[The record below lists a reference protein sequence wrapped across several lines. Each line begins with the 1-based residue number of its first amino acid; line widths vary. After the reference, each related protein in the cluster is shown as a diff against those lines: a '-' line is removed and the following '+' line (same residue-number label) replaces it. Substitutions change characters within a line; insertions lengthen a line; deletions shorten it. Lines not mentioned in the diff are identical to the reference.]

1 MLNAIN
7 CSSYLYCL
15 ETIDNLDSKIKLMHI
30 EYNGNI
36 SKSFFFGKQIE
47 IFTMISFK
55 AEVVPTNI
63 FISLEKWNRKIKK

>member
-7 CSSYLYCL
+7 CSSYFYCL

-36 SKSFFFGKQIE
+36 LKSYFW
-47 IFTMISFK
+47 K
-55 AEVVPTNI
+55 ANRNLSND
-63 FISLEKWNRKIKK
+63 FI

>member
-7 CSSYLYCL
+7 FSSYLYCL
-15 ETIDNLDSKIKLMHI
+15 ETIDNLDSKIKLMHT

-36 SKSFFFGKQIE
+36 SKSFFGKQIE

-55 AEVVPTNI
+55 AEGVPTNI
-63 FISLEKWNRKIKK
+63 FVSLEKWNRKKVKY